1 MDWNQINSWGNLL
14 EHLMPPTRTVE
25 NSWNCLLLKERR
37 NKEAIRQ
44 SSKNQRG
51 CWDQL
56 DNKQTDLVLHARE
69 RQDKE
74 RRKKGEGVSKSKKG
88 GWVWNQRE
96 PQMGARGWETR
107 GDSDCR
113 ANKRTW
119 EEREGLRGQRFSRRM
134 KGCKQSPLSC
144 FCKPSA
150 ASLLHLLQFC
160 SSIALAPIASAF
172 VVRNNAAFCQAA
184 DRREDDEGSKSDS
197 KMQLLSSRRK
207 DTNWLWQK
215 CIYIG
220 VRCEISV
227 HCESIIQSHLHLEDE
242 WKGQKGFQSNG
253 I

>member
-160 SSIALAPIASAF
+160 FTIALAPIASAQLLLG
-172 VVRNNAAFCQAA
+172 AI
-184 DRREDDEGSKSDS
+184 
-197 KMQLLSSRRK
+197 MQLFVRL
-207 DTNWLWQK
+207 Q
-215 CIYIG
+215 IG
-220 VRCEISV
+220 GRMMKGPNRIPRCNCYLRGEKMLTDFGRSAFILACAVR
-227 HCESIIQSHLHLEDE
+227 
-242 WKGQKGFQSNG
+242 FQFTVRALYKVTCT
-253 I
+253 